1 MKIDE
6 LNLKRNEVDDLGNID
21 LSFYETLFRVYKV
34 DKHYVYNL
42 LRKVALPSGVL
53 DDRFFEYINV
63 QTSSPWT
70 LVSNKAYGTIKLWW
84 LICIVNGVW
93 NPVYNAQPGVPIR
106 VLKSEYV
113 RDILNTI
120 NDS

>member
-6 LNLKRNEVDDLGNID
+6 LNLKRNEVDDLGKID